1 MSVPRTSARRPTR
14 LPAMLFL
21 VGLVLAAAPGRGSAQ
36 DLGSTIERVA
46 SAWQRGDAGSLTGL
60 AARAGIS
67 LDVDG
72 RAVGP
77 LPARQAGAVL
87 RRVFEERESVG
98 VRPTMNRTVAGSPP
112 SAFAEFAWTVKARG
126 TTIPE
131 SARLF
136 IAFVLEDERWR
147 ISEIRLLR

>member
-1 MSVPRTSARRPTR
+1 MLRRHRAVRLAPLALAVAASILAPRT
-14 LPAMLFL
+14 
-21 VGLVLAAAPGRGSAQ
+21 VSAQ
-36 DLGSTIERVA
+36 ELSPTIERVA
-46 SAWQRGDAGSLTGL
+46 AAWQRGDVSALTGL
-60 AARAGIS
+60 AARNGIS

-72 RAVGP
+72 RSVGP

-87 RRVFEERESVG
+87 RRVFEERDNVG
-98 VRPTMNRTVAGSPP
+98 VRATMTRTVPGSPP

-147 ISEIRLLR
+147 ITEIRLLR

>member
-1 MSVPRTSARRPTR
+1 MNLPLAWLRRLA
-14 LPAMLFL
+14 LPGAF
-21 VGLVLAAAPGRGSAQ
+21 LAALAALPDAAFAQ
-36 DLGSTIERVA
+36 DLGPTIERVA
-46 SAWQRGDAGSLTGL
+46 SAWQRGDAGTLTGM
-60 AARAGIS
+60 AARAGVS

-98 VRPTMNRTVAGSPP
+98 IRPTMTRTVAGSPA

-136 IAFVLEDERWR
+136 MAFVLEDERWR
-147 ISEIRLLR
+147 ITEIRLLR

>member
-1 MSVPRTSARRPTR
+1 MLRRRIPTR
-14 LPAMLFL
+14 PRLLIAAV
-21 VGLVLAAAPGRGSAQ
+21 VGLLAFAPRAASGQELAP
-36 DLGSTIERVA
+36 TIERVA
-46 SAWQRGDAGSLTGL
+46 AAWQRGDVGILTGL
-60 AARAGIS
+60 AARNGIS

-72 RAVGP
+72 RSVGP

-87 RRVFEERESVG
+87 RRVFEERDNIG
-98 VRPTMNRTVAGSPP
+98 VRATMTRTVAGSPP
-112 SAFAEFAWTVKARG
+112 SAFAEFAWSVKARG

-147 ISEIRLLR
+147 ITEIRLLR